1 MGLIMSS
8 RNSRGLSA
16 QATQATCSFFWSL
29 TSLSPLHLF
38 HLIFLL
44 VFSLVFSSFSPRF
57 LFFLFLSKY
66 MSTTGALQDGNDGPL
81 MEWDDNDNDNDN
93 VSEFHVSQGISK
105 TPSTFTASSQSL
117 ATSSQLSQPSGLPI
131 DTIARLTHDELKHN
145 PEFMRCLGMVNL
157 LQELLNLRQK
167 DAPICESPSFTPY
180 FSLRSLCLF
189 FFFFFLAST
198 AVNSSGCSSL
208 RPSESASQVS
218 GVKPSLSLP
227 FPRPLIRPACF
238 PQSVLW
244 TAEDCKND
252 PDARV
257 TAANMSRFPM
267 RRAIRHEDGTMI
279 TESQWK
285 SIRQSAM
292 LVARTHLESLTST
305 APLSADQ
312 PRKKKYYKRFFP
324 KEWDRALRELE
335 GLAPLL
341 SLCVGDWKADQTLG
355 TVLQDEFDHS
365 ASPSHSVPPSR
376 ASTPSNLGPSSSGLV
391 TSHTAP
397 PSSAAPSSTV
407 SRSSRA
413 PSPRRVALKSS
424 RPAPRPVQPPPE
436 PAPASKP
443 VDPKPKRRRDPSPT
457 LRTGKKSKGGEDATS
472 SASSAGAHPFDTLN
486 GADYPADTGRRRPP
500 SPQPAFLAVV
510 GSRAA
515 PQSVSPPTLLI
526 LTTLTTASLPFTTL
540 PCRAASLAPPRRQAP
555 NPPPPR
561 HRVPSRA
568 PPHARSLRC
577 GQRRLTLA
585 RRRMAMTV
593 SLPSHGL
600 AHLPRHRRLRSQRAR
615 APQMELR
622 TRARSRMR

>member
-1 MGLIMSS
+1 MGSGKRVLMATNGLIMSS

-16 QATQATCSFFWSL
+16 QATRATCSFFWSL
-29 TSLSPLHLF
+29 TSLSPLHPF

-57 LFFLFLSKY
+57 LFFLSKY
-66 MSTTGALQDGNDGPL
+66 MSTTGALLQDGNDGPL

-93 VSEFHVSQGISK
+93 VSESHVSQGISK

-180 FSLRSLCLF
+180 FSLHSLCLF

-238 PQSVLW
+238 
-244 TAEDCKND
+244 
-252 PDARV
+252 
-257 TAANMSRFPM
+257 
-267 RRAIRHEDGTMI
+267 
-279 TESQWK
+279 
-285 SIRQSAM
+285 RQSAM

-341 SLCVGDWKADQTLG
+341 SLCVGDWKVDQTLG

-568 PPHARSLRC
+568 PPHARSL
-577 GQRRLTLA
+577 
-585 RRRMAMTV
+585 
-593 SLPSHGL
+593 
-600 AHLPRHRRLRSQRAR
+600 
-615 APQMELR
+615 
-622 TRARSRMR
+622 